1 MKHTTLQRT
10 LAGAYCTLL
19 LAILLLMA
27 ACGGGYS
34 SPGGSPAN
42 PTPTKG
48 GYTLVTLLE
57 RDLQVFDHAI
67 QSILTP

>member
-1 MKHTTLQRT
+1 MKHITLKQS

-19 LAILLLMA
+19 LAILLLVA
-27 ACGGGYS
+27 ACGGSS

-57 RDLQVFDHAI
+57 RDLQVFDHTI